1 MSNVN
6 SIENNGF
13 EKIHIIDTTNTK
25 AFYFYTFVGY
35 LPICVLSSPWVRELF
50 NTYATT
56 GSCSHLTLG
65 LKQNSNESLHNMIW
79 CLCSKNKYLSPQSIR
94 ISTDIAVLSFNE
106 GELSL
111 FVVMCDL
118 GLSPSQ
124 QAYYSI
130 VNREHKLQYSGTSKI
145 ESNFQRRRRRMK
157 LDKQHRE
164 KALLKSEGGGSY
176 RGGRFRAESIQR
188 KMRGQTRGRVGQARR
203 VSIGMKRKV
212 KERSTP
218 FRSSQSS
225 GDVQMSRAHY
235 APFAIREIRTQ

>member
-130 VNREHKLQYSGTSKI
+130 VNREHKLQYFRTSKI

-218 FRSSQSS
+218 SRSS
-225 GDVQMSRAHY
+225 
-235 APFAIREIRTQ
+235 